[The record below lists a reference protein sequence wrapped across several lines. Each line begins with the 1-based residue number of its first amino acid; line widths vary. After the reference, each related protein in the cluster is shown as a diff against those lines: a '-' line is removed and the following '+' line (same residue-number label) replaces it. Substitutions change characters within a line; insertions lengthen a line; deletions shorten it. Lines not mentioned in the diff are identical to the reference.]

1 MLRQEQDIVR
11 RIAGTAET
19 HYRPG
24 AQLKK
29 KDGTIRKTVDA
40 KPRLKRIQGRIQSQ
54 ILRRVLWPD
63 YLQGGIYDSTNPRDP
78 VRNAELHV
86 GRKILI
92 KEDIKSFFP
101 STSSDLV
108 VSVWHSLFG
117 FSHEVSRC
125 LTALTTLN
133 GQLPQGAKTSTF
145 LANLVL
151 WKNEPDLVAYLRSNG
166 LQYSRYIDDITIS
179 SMTALSGRQIQQIRS
194 AVWSMCKSYGYRLN
208 SRKHCIRRSS
218 RRMEVT
224 GVVVNTRTAA
234 SKEKRSEARQI
245 VHECEVAVQQNPS
258 SIGESWYLAQYNR
271 AVGKL
276 GYVSRLNPTQTEPLR
291 GRLEKVRPRTI

>member
-1 MLRQEQDIVR
+1 MRS
-11 RIAGTAET
+11 
-19 HYRPG
+19 
-24 AQLKK
+24 
-29 KDGTIRKTVDA
+29 
-40 KPRLKRIQGRIQSQ
+40 QGLSGFKGGFSHRYSGGCCGQTT
-54 ILRRVLWPD
+54 
-63 YLQGGIYDSTNPRDP
+63 LQGGIYDSTNPRDP

-166 LQYSRYIDDITIS
+166 LQYSRYIDGHNNLVHDRTFWE
-179 SMTALSGRQIQQIRS
+179 ADS
-194 AVWSMCKSYGYRLN
+194 ADPQRRLVHVQELWVPSEFQETLHPKKFTPN
-208 SRKHCIRRSS
+208 GGDRCGSKHANC
-218 RRMEVT
+218 
-224 GVVVNTRTAA
+224 GLKGKAFGGA
-234 SKEKRSEARQI
+234 SN
-245 VHECEVAVQQNPS
+245 C
-258 SIGESWYLAQYNR
+258 
-271 AVGKL
+271 
-276 GYVSRLNPTQTEPLR
+276 
-291 GRLEKVRPRTI
+291 PRV